1 MLFTL
6 GLRIRAFLFSYFGL
20 FGTVVFLH
28 FSNSAFPPG
37 GEGLG
42 GELREYLESCKRLS
56 TAVRVCALGISL
68 MRSPCCRAGLLHR
81 YSVTCRARVGPNF
94 KLRGFSGGKIRSSR
108 HLSRNGKN
116 RLIRRGRRSKALAYC
131 YGESGKRWNTSEGA
145 CRGCRLWP
153 PRSCWKLTPG
163 HA

>member
-1 MLFTL
+1 MKLTPFLAMLFTL

-68 MRSPCCRAGLLHR
+68 RVRFKTPSLG
-81 YSVTCRARVGPNF
+81 SAR
-94 KLRGFSGGKIRSSR
+94 
-108 HLSRNGKN
+108 
-116 RLIRRGRRSKALAYC
+116 
-131 YGESGKRWNTSEGA
+131 
-145 CRGCRLWP
+145 
-153 PRSCWKLTPG
+153 
-163 HA
+163 